1 VRKLVSMLKKL
12 LSLGSVCLLA
22 SASFAHADA
31 ITFVGSS
38 PNPAGDGPGSASV
51 TITSGAGT
59 LTVALSSLLAPS
71 SQGTPFADGQEVT
84 GILITLAGNTY
95 TGGGLG
101 SSAGELIKISG
112 GVATVDTTD
121 SITHWGSSLTTGSTS
136 SIVCLETVG
145 PNNGCEQGG
154 QPTDMIIGSGP
165 LATAYVHANPS
176 ITGKD
181 PQIDGTG
188 TFIINLGGVTSTSS
202 LAGIVTGVSFE
213 FGTSGNKF
221 IPGVPGTPGT
231 FSNPVPEPS
240 SLLLLG
246 TGALG
251 VAGAIRRRMTVA
263 ANRT

>member
-1 VRKLVSMLKKL
+1 MLKKL

-38 PNPAGDGPGSASV
+38 LNPAGDGPGSASV

-101 SSAGELIKISG
+101 SSAGELINISG

-121 SITHWGSSLTTGSTS
+121 SITHWGSSLTAGSTTS
-136 SIVCLETVG
+136 VLCLESVG
-145 PNNGCEQGG
+145 PSSGGCQHGG
-154 QPTDMIIGSGP
+154 QPTDLIIGSGP
-165 LATAYVHANPS
+165 LATAYANANPS

-213 FGTSGNKF
+213 FGTSGDKF

-251 VAGAIRRRMTVA
+251 VAGAIRRRMTVVA
-263 ANRT
+263 TRT